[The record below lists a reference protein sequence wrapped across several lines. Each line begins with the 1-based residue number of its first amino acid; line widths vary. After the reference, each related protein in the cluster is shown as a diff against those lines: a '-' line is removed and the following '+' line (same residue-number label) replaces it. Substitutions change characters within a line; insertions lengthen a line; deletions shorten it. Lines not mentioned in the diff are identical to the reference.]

1 MWLFKKTRPATTNL
15 YSVAVLKSTNSNKSQ
30 CLVYQSKTWILL
42 KIIFLGT
49 YFTLT
54 LFQLFTLKLKLIS
67 RLLFLMSGTKMSAFT
82 LASSGPLLY

>member
-1 MWLFKKTRPATTNL
+1 MWLFKKTRPPSTNL
-15 YSVAVLKSTNSNKSQ
+15 YSVAVLKSTNSNKKQ

>member
-1 MWLFKKTRPATTNL
+1 MWLFKKTRPASANL
-15 YSVAVLKSTNSNKSQ
+15 YSVAVLKSTNSNKKQ

-67 RLLFLMSGTKMSAFT
+67 HSCIKQLTCVAH
-82 LASSGPLLY
+82 